1 MYNTT
6 DAYPVWHGYVYFISM
21 IFFLAW
27 LVKNVFIAVVI
38 ETFAEIRVQLNNIWG
53 SSRTQVEDKLRQPV
67 LHAIAPEM
75 TVLELQDDEEND
87 DDHPSSWSRFRL
99 FRHLKFRA
107 RTLDSH
113 WFKRS
118 IMVMVCCSVIMAGYY
133 DTTDWK
139 EQTDRI
145 RVGLECIFVLAFLM
159 EALVKIK
166 FLGWNYYMKFSLHRY
181 ELFLVMIGTIGLP
194 MSQLQPMSPYFRC
207 VPVLR
212 TPRLIKLSSRLE
224 SFIAKIFGPG
234 KKMVLLLAGSL
245 SIILCMAM
253 VSMQLFATDTC
264 EPLSTEL
271 KRNHFCDFPRAAM
284 AMFQI
289 LTQEDWVDVMN
300 HTSSGTS
307 QPFVIMYFIFY
318 HFFSTTVLL
327 SVFVAVIL
335 DNLELEEELKKI
347 KQLKMRQISADKG
360 EKLPWRIQLFNRFPN
375 RPQMVES
382 AAQVGIKL
390 RASVLAS
397 FIERESAIPLDQVTL
412 VIYLQ

>member
-1 MYNTT
+1 MLIEEGTEISFYIPVTLFFVQVSYGDLAIPDRHCSPYAKPGEQGSCPGKNLVCRKLGLNATQRGCTGFENIITSVKTVYEAASQEGWIYLMYNTT

-53 SSRTQVEDKLRQPV
+53 SSRTQIEDKLRQPV
-67 LHAIAPEM
+67 LHAIAPDM

-107 RTLDSH
+107 RTLDSK

-118 IMVMVCCSVIMAGYY
+118 IMVMSRDSGRSKPTKFEL
-133 DTTDWK
+133 DLT
-139 EQTDRI
+139 
-145 RVGLECIFVLAFLM
+145 
-159 EALVKIK
+159 LVKIK

-181 ELFLVMIGTIGLP
+181 ELFLVIIATIGLP
-194 MSQLQPMSPYFRC
+194 ISQLEPWSPYFRC

-245 SIILCMAM
+245 SIILCM
-253 VSMQLFATDTC
+253 
-264 EPLSTEL
+264 
-271 KRNHFCDFPRAAM
+271 
-284 AMFQI
+284 
-289 LTQEDWVDVMN
+289 
-300 HTSSGTS
+300 
-307 QPFVIMYFIFY
+307 
-318 HFFSTTVLL
+318 
-327 SVFVAVIL
+327 
-335 DNLELEEELKKI
+335 
-347 KQLKMRQISADKG
+347 
-360 EKLPWRIQLFNRFPN
+360 
-375 RPQMVES
+375 
-382 AAQVGIKL
+382 
-390 RASVLAS
+390 
-397 FIERESAIPLDQVTL
+397 
-412 VIYLQ
+412 